1 MAYCCC
7 KKRNSARRQYPVSSP
22 LPAPMMNPPAHMVV
36 KYEIPRPMVEILLT
50 DEPSHQATVP
60 PTELINAPTN
70 PFMKFEIPRPT
81 AEIP

>member
-1 MAYCCC
+1 
-7 KKRNSARRQYPVSSP
+7 
-22 LPAPMMNPPAHMVV
+22 
-36 KYEIPRPMVEILLT
+36 MVEILLT